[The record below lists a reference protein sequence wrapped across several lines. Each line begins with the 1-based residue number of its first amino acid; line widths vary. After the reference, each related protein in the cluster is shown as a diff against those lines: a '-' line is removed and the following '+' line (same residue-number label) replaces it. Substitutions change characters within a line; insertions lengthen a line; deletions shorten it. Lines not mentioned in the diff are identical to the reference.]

1 MRKQMMKSTIGLFV
15 VILSILLILQ
25 FIRLERFQLWLP
37 HQASNTEESETMTA
51 GGEGTAGEE
60 MNVYVHKN
68 DSDLSENTLNNFEY
82 ALDYAKVPYTEISQ
96 EEISNIEPSPYNVLV
111 LAGEHAEEWPFE
123 EIESFVEEGG
133 RLYIGARFIDTRYN
147 EMLGIDD
154 VNDFKGGLTGLTF
167 EQELFPGYTDLEP
180 DSLLL
185 SHSIANMT
193 LREEAE
199 PYLSVEGD
207 PLMWTNEYGDGK
219 ALFWNTTAM
228 AGKNTRGL
236 LLQSLSILPP
246 AFASAQADIKTVHI
260 DDFPAPAPAEEN
272 EQIAEQYDT
281 SVEDFYT
288 DVWWE
293 DMKQIGMDHDF
304 TYTGLMIGTYE
315 GTMDATA
322 EELIERDRYP
332 MLFFG
337 RNMYRH
343 DGEIGLHGYNHQP
356 LVTEDEPMDPE
367 LLYTPW
373 ESIETMEESLTRV
386 EKIFHHYYPEEDFK
400 TYVPP
405 SNVLNRTGIQALHE
419 TLPSINTIASLYTGE
434 GEGSFI
440 QEFEEDETYPSI
452 YHFPRVSSGYGESA
466 ENQFIQADA
475 IANFGVFSHFVHPD
489 DVLDPDRAYGDGW
502 EDMKVQLE
510 DMASFVETT
519 YPYLDSMTQAQATER
534 MKSYQASNVDVMYQ
548 EDRIVIQGE
557 DLLEPSTMMLRVEKG
572 TSIETGNFDFGSI
585 EAYGDSGTLYRL
597 TLEEPQAEIPLK
609 DDAS

>member
-1 MRKQMMKSTIGLFV
+1 MKKQMMKSTIGLFV

-37 HQASNTEESETMTA
+37 HQASNTAEETETMNSGNA
-51 GGEGTAGEE
+51 ETAGEE

-68 DSDLSENTLNNFEY
+68 DSDLSKNTLNNFEY
-82 ALDYAKVPYTEISQ
+82 ALDYAKVPHTEISR
-96 EEISNIEPSPYNVLV
+96 EEIADIEPSPYNVLV

-154 VNDFKGGLTGLTF
+154 VNDFSNRQGLTF
-167 EQELFPGYTDLEP
+167 EQELFPGYTDLGS
-180 DSLLL
+180 DSALF

-193 LREEAE
+193 LREEAD
-199 PYLSVEGD
+199 PYLSTEGD
-207 PLMWTNEYGDGK
+207 PLMWTNEYGEGK
-219 ALFWNTTAM
+219 TLFWNTTAM
-228 AGKNTRGL
+228 EMKNARGM

-246 AFASAQADIKTVHI
+246 AFASSQADIKMAHI
-260 DDFPAPAPAEEN
+260 DDFPAPAPTEEN
-272 EQIAEQYDT
+272 EQIASQYNM
-281 SVEDFYT
+281 SVEDFYA

-293 DMKQIGMDHDF
+293 DMKQIGMDHDL
-304 TYTGLMIGTYE
+304 TYTGLIIGTYE
-315 GTMDATA
+315 DRMDATA
-322 EELIERDRYP
+322 EELIESDRFP
-332 MLFFG
+332 LLFFG
-337 RNMYRH
+337 RNVYRH

-367 LLYTPW
+367 LLYRPW
-373 ESIETMEESLTRV
+373 ESQEKMEESLTRV
-386 EKIFHHYYPEEDFK
+386 EDVFQHYYPEEEFK

-405 SNVLNRTGIQALHE
+405 SNVLNRTGIEAIHE
-419 TLPSINTIASLYTGE
+419 ALPSINTIASLYTGE

-440 QEFEEDETYPSI
+440 QEFEEDEEYPSI
-452 YHFPRVSSGYGESA
+452 YHFPRVSSGYW
-466 ENQFIQADA
+466 ENPDSQFIQADA
-475 IANFGVFSHFVHPD
+475 IANFGVFSHFIHPD

-502 EDMKVQLE
+502 EDMKAQFE
-510 DMASFVETT
+510 DMAVFVEDT
-519 YPYLDSMTQAQATER
+519 YPHLDSMTQAQATER
-534 MKSYQASNVDVMYQ
+534 MKSYQGSNIDVMYE
-548 EDRIVIQGE
+548 EDRIVLQGE
-557 DLLEPSTMMLRVEKG
+557 NLLEPSTMMLRVEKG
-572 TSIETGNFDFGSI
+572 TSIETGSFDFGSI